1 MPIKS
6 AFARVC
12 TKGLS
17 VKLLSA
23 FVVIS
28 AAIGMTTF
36 DSAVLQAATVSRT
49 FSYTNTID
57 TSFVVPANTYSISV
71 AMYGGQGG
79 LGGGDS
85 QGSPTPGGYRG
96 VVTGT
101 IPVTPGDV
109 VTVAVGGGGGTG
121 VSSRGSAAGGSAGVN
136 PLDGY
141 DGATGGVAGPAGSSG
156 GGGGG
161 GAATVVKVG
170 SLSFVA
176 AGAGG
181 NGGNGQYLPIVG
193 RRASETHSPRA
204 DAPTSTSGRVGK
216 DTSLACTAGFRCDGG
231 ASGAGG
237 GGAVGGEQGEVQYG
251 GATATEYFGFGGYP
265 GSNSTAGVGSLT
277 SYYEYY
283 EGNSANG
290 SVVITY
296 DSGSPS
302 APTDVA
308 GGQLNSSVSLTWK
321 APLANGGA
329 NITDYVIQ
337 YATSAGGAFT
347 TFNDGVST
355 QLSTTVTGLTNGTPY
370 FFRVAAVN
378 SYGTSA
384 YSNAMGAGVAPSD
397 VPSAPSISS
406 LTPTDGG
413 LSVAF
418 SAAASGAPILWYDY
432 QIDGGDWVASPA
444 TASPVAISGLTNGS
458 SYSIKIRGVSSIG
471 DGAASGASSGTPR
484 TVPAAPSISA
494 IGLDTGAVSVS
505 FDAGATGGS
514 PITNYQ
520 YSINNGSTWTT
531 RSPVSTAS
539 PLSISGLTGGVEYP
553 IRLRAVNAA
562 GSGTQSNVS
571 NVTVKGAPGAPSIS
585 AIVAGDKRLSVY
597 IDQGPNGGSSISMYQ
612 YSTDDGVTWRNRTDG
627 GTTGSPMLITALVS
641 DGTTS
646 LTNGTQYDVRVRAE
660 NVAGYGVTSARSSST
675 PRTVP
680 SAPSIVGS
688 TVSGSN
694 GVLNAV
700 FTTPASTG
708 GAVIST
714 YQYSTDAG
722 ATWRTRTDG
731 GTTASPVVISTL
743 STNGTS
749 PLIGGTEYFVE
760 LRAVNS
766 AGSGSASDVATGITK
781 TAPLAPTFAA
791 LVGNDSSAAISF
803 DVPANGGSKITKY
816 EYKVDNGS
824 FTDTGTLANTFTISG
839 LTNGTTYSVVVRAV
853 NDIGNGATS
862 TSSSVTPSGSA
873 PAPTLNSMTAGN
885 KTLTVAF
892 TAPTSNGGTAIT
904 SYQYSTDGGA
914 TWRNRLA
921 GTTASPLVI
930 TTVSSLGNTD
940 LVNGQTYTVQIRAI
954 NTSGAGSA
962 STSLLSVP
970 RAAPDSSTLGAV
982 TVGDGRL
989 TIAFVPGSTNGSAV
1003 LKYQYQLNAGA
1014 WVDAGSLNSPLTISG
1029 LTNGTSYSVSIR
1041 GVNDVGDG
1049 ATSNAVTATPASPPT
1064 EPRTVIATGSNAS
1077 AVISWLAPSD
1087 NGGAIVT
1094 GYTATAYNAAV
1105 SGSVV
1110 SSCSTALTTCT
1121 ITGLV
1126 NGTTYY
1132 VSIVAINASGTG
1144 GESMPRAAVTPVT
1157 LPSAPTVTSI
1167 TAGSTNLRVAFTAA
1181 SSGGSNIL
1189 DYEYAV
1195 NGGAWASSGRTASPL
1210 LLSGLTNGTSYSVK
1224 IRAITAVGSSSE
1236 SNAISEIPYGL
1247 PSAVA
1252 GITAAPGTTSVVVSW
1267 SPTNNNGNAITTY
1280 TAIAWNSASE
1290 GGIVQSCTSS
1300 GTQCTVTGLSA
1311 STQYYFTVDAT
1322 NAAGV
1327 GLRNTPRI
1335 TATTGSTPPSA
1346 PTINSVLAGDAK
1358 VTVAWTAGSA
1368 GTSAITDYVVQY
1380 SINSGTSWT
1389 TFIDPVSTATQMEVT
1404 GLNNYVAH
1412 TFRVVAVSAVGA
1424 GSYSTASQ
1432 AATPVGVRPDAPTI
1446 ASVSAGDGQVTVVWT
1461 AGNANTDPISDYVVQ
1476 YSLNGGDYTTFT
1488 SAASTSRSRIVSGL
1502 RNGSKYKFKV
1512 AAVSLAGQSNF
1523 SAISDE
1529 VIPLAPIVTTTTST
1543 TTTTT
1548 STTSTTVVT
1557 TTTVAISESAVKVV
1571 PSATTIAPVA
1581 VAAPTQENIGQDS
1594 VATIPKSGVT
1604 NTPEP
1609 MVKAVPTT
1617 TTTTTIP
1624 RPPVLP
1630 TPAPGAQPAAAPD
1643 APSTALGEASVLVDG
1658 EPVAA
1663 TLTRNNNQLYI
1674 KSAGVEATLGGVN
1687 ENGEAIPLD
1696 SDGNLR
1702 LQQNAQLVLNSIGF
1716 TPGSEV
1722 GIWLFS
1728 TPTQLAHIVAEA
1740 NGSISGTVIIPTL
1753 IKDGVH
1759 RVVIDGVT
1767 KDGKPIV
1774 LSVAI
1779 PVGKLK
1785 VSGPVTR
1792 ILIGIP
1798 VLLAVFAGLL
1808 VPARRRRMKLRAIGS

>member
-1 MPIKS
+1 MSNKVLLT
-6 AFARVC
+6 RL
-12 TKGLS
+12 LS
-17 VKLLSA
+17 VFA
-23 FVVIS
+23 VVL
-28 AAIGMTTF
+28 ATIGLTTF
-36 DSAVLQAATVSRT
+36 NGDVLKAATLSQS
-49 FSYTNTID
+49 FSYTNAID

-71 AMYGGQGG
+71 VMYGGQGG
-79 LGGGDS
+79 RGGGDS

-96 VVTGT
+96 AVTGT
-101 IPVTPGDV
+101 IPVMPGDV

-121 VSSRGSAAGGSAGVN
+121 VSSRASAAGGSAGLN

-141 DGATGGVAGPAGSSG
+141 DGAVGGVAGPLGSSG

-170 SLSFVA
+170 NLTFVA

-181 NGGNGQYLPIVG
+181 NGGNGQYLPLVG
-193 RRASETHSPRA
+193 RRANETHTPRA
-204 DAPTSTSGRVGK
+204 DDLTNTTGRVGK
-216 DTSLACTAGFRCDGG
+216 NTSLVCTAGFRCDGG

-251 GATATEYFGFGGYP
+251 GASYTEYFGFGGYP

-290 SVVITY
+290 SVVISY
-296 DSGSPS
+296 DSGSPG

-321 APLANGGA
+321 APVAVGGA
-329 NITDYVIQ
+329 NITDYVVQ

-347 TFNDGVST
+347 TFNDGVSA

-384 YSNAMGAGVAPSD
+384 YSSAMGAGVAPSD

-432 QIDGGDWVASPA
+432 QLDGGDWIASIA
-444 TASPVAISGLTNGS
+444 TSSPVVIAGLTNGR
-458 SYSIKIRGVSSIG
+458 SYSIKIRAVSSIG
-471 DGAASGASSGTPR
+471 DGAASGASSGTPT

-505 FDAGATGGS
+505 FEAGANGGS

-520 YSINNGSTWTT
+520 YSINNGSTWST

-553 IRLRAVNAA
+553 IRLRAVNLA
-562 GSGTQSNVS
+562 GAGTQSNAS
-571 NVTVKGAPGAPSIS
+571 IVTVKGAPGAPSIS

-597 IDQGPNGGSSISMYQ
+597 IDQGPNGGSSVSMYQ

-646 LTNGTQYDVRVRAE
+646 LTNGTQYDIRVRAE

-680 SAPSIVGS
+680 SAPSIVGN
-688 TVSGSN
+688 TVSGSD
-694 GVLNAV
+694 GVLNAA
-700 FTTPASTG
+700 FTAPSSNG

-722 ATWRTRTDG
+722 ATWRNRTDG
-731 GTTASPVVISTL
+731 GTTASPVVISVL

-766 AGSGSASDVATGITK
+766 AGAGSASDVATGITK
-781 TAPLAPTFAA
+781 TVPLAPSLSA

-803 DVPANGGSKITKY
+803 DVPANGGSAITKY
-816 EYKVDNGS
+816 EYKVNNGS

-873 PAPTLNSMTAGN
+873 PAPTLNSVTAGN

-892 TAPTSNGGTAIT
+892 DAPISNGGTAIT
-904 SYQYSTDGGA
+904 SYQYSTDGGT
-914 TWRNRLA
+914 TWRNRSA

-930 TTVSSLGNTD
+930 STVSSSGNTD
-940 LVNGQTYTVQIRAI
+940 LLNGQTYTVQIRAI

-970 RAAPDSSTLGAV
+970 RAAPGSSTLGTV
-982 TVGDGRL
+982 TIGDGRL
-989 TIAFVPGSTNGSAV
+989 TILFVPGSTNGSAV
-1003 LKYQYQLNAGA
+1003 LKYQYQLNSGA

-1029 LTNGTSYSVSIR
+1029 LTNGTSYSVVIR

-1049 ATSNAVTATPASPPT
+1049 SASNAVTATPASPPS
-1064 EPRTVIATGSNAS
+1064 EPRTVITTGGNAS
-1077 AVISWLAPSD
+1077 AVVSWLAPSD
-1087 NGGAIVT
+1087 NGGATVT
-1094 GYTATAYNAAV
+1094 GYTATAYNAAA

-1110 SSCSTALTTCT
+1110 SSCSTVLTTCT
-1121 ITGLV
+1121 ITGLT
-1126 NGTTYY
+1126 NGTAYY
-1132 VSIVAINASGTG
+1132 VSVAAINAAGTG
-1144 GESMPRAAVTPVT
+1144 GESTPRAVVTPVT

-1167 TAGSTNLRVAFTAA
+1167 TPGSTNLRVAFTAA
-1181 SSGGSNIL
+1181 SNGGSSFL
-1189 DYEYAV
+1189 DYEYSL
-1195 NGGAWASSGRTASPL
+1195 NGGLWVSAGRTASPL

-1300 GTQCTVTGLSA
+1300 GIQCTVTGLSA

-1346 PTINSVLAGDAK
+1346 PTITSVLAGDAK
-1358 VTVAWTAGSA
+1358 VTVSWTAGSA

-1380 SINSGTSWT
+1380 SINNGISWT
-1389 TFIDPVSTATQMEVT
+1389 TFIDPVSALTQMEVT

-1412 TFRVVAVSAVGA
+1412 TFRVLAVSAVGA

-1432 AATPVGVRPDAPTI
+1432 AVTPVGVRPDAPTI
-1446 ASVSAGDGQVTVVWT
+1446 TSVSAGNGQVTVSWT
-1461 AGNANTDPISDYVVQ
+1461 AGNANTDPISDYVVLF
-1476 YSLNGGDYTTFT
+1476 SLSGGDFTTYTD
-1488 SAASTSRSRIVSGL
+1488 AVSTSRSTIVSGL
-1502 RNGSKYKFKV
+1502 QNGSKYKFKV
-1512 AAVSLAGQSNF
+1512 AAVSLAGQSSF

-1529 VIPLAPIVTTTTST
+1529 VIPLAPVIPTTTTTTST
-1543 TTTTT
+1543 TTTTVV
-1548 STTSTTVVT
+1548 TTTTTVVT
-1557 TTTVAISESAVKVV
+1557 TTTIVISESPVKVV
-1571 PSATTIAPVA
+1571 PSATVAPA
-1581 VAAPTQENIGQDS
+1581 VEPTPDNIGQVS
-1594 VATIPKSGVT
+1594 VATIPKAGATKAVA
-1604 NTPEP
+1604 P
-1609 MVKAVPTT
+1609 MVRVIPTT
-1617 TTTTTIP
+1617 TTTS
-1624 RPPVLP
+1624 PPPPLF
-1630 TPAPGAQPAAAPD
+1630 TKQGSASEAAPD
-1643 APSTALGEASVLVDG
+1643 APSTELGEASVLLDG
-1658 EPVAA
+1658 APVPA
-1663 TLTRNNNQLYI
+1663 TLTRNNNQIYV
-1674 KSAGVEATLGGVN
+1674 KSAGVEATLGGLT
-1687 ENGEAIPLD
+1687 ENDEIVPLD

-1702 LQQNAQLVLNSIGF
+1702 LEQKARLVVNSIGYA
-1716 TPGSEV
+1716 PGVAV
-1722 GIWLFS
+1722 GIWLFP
-1728 TPTQLAHIVAEA
+1728 TPTQLARIAA
-1740 NGSISGTVIIPTL
+1740 QKNGSISGTTVIPSA
-1753 IKDGVH
+1753 IKNGVH
-1759 RVVIDGVT
+1759 MVVLDGVT
-1767 KDGKPIV
+1767 KEGKPIV
-1774 LSVAI
+1774 LSIAI
-1779 PVGKLK
+1779 PIGKVK
-1785 VSGPVTR
+1785 ISGPITR
-1792 ILIGIP
+1792 VLIAIP
-1798 VLLAVFAGLL
+1798 VLLAVFIGFL
-1808 VPARRRRMKLRAIGS
+1808 VPARRRRKKDEELGLVN

>member
-1 MPIKS
+1 MIEQIVI
-6 AFARVC
+6 ARMSNKV
-12 TKGLS
+12 LL
-17 VKLLSA
+17 VRLLSA
-23 FVVIS
+23 FAV
-28 AAIGMTTF
+28 AITAFGVTTF
-36 DSAVLQAATVSRT
+36 GNAELKAATVSQT
-49 FSYTNTID
+49 FSYTNAID
-57 TSFVVPANTYSISV
+57 TTFVVPANIFAISV

-79 LGGGDS
+79 KGGGDS
-85 QGSPTPGGYRG
+85 QGVPTPGGYRG

-121 VSSRGSAAGGSAGVN
+121 VSSRGSAAGGAAGLN
-136 PLDGY
+136 PLVGY
-141 DGATGGVAGPAGSSG
+141 DGAVGGVAGPAGSSG

-170 SLSFVA
+170 NLSFVA

-181 NGGNGQYLPIVG
+181 NGGNGQYLPLVG
-193 RRASETHSPRA
+193 RRASETHTPRA
-204 DAPTSTSGRVGK
+204 DDVTNTTGRVGK
-216 DTSLACTAGFRCDGG
+216 NTSLACTAGFNCDGG

-251 GATATEYFGFGGYP
+251 GASYTEYFGFGGYP

-283 EGNSANG
+283 EANSANG
-290 SVVITY
+290 SVVISY
-296 DSGSPS
+296 DSGSPG

-308 GGQLNSSVSLTWK
+308 GGQLNTSVSLTWK
-321 APLANGGA
+321 APLATGGA
-329 NITDYVIQ
+329 NITDYVVQ

-347 TFNDGVST
+347 TFNDGVSA

-384 YSNAMGAGVAPSD
+384 YSSAMGAGVAPSD

-432 QIDGGDWVASPA
+432 QLDGGDWVASIA
-444 TASPVAISGLTNGS
+444 TTSPVVISGLTNGR
-458 SYSIKIRGVSSIG
+458 SYSIKIRAVSSIG
-471 DGAASGASSGTPR
+471 DGAASGASSGTPT

-505 FDAGATGGS
+505 FEAGANGGS

-520 YSINNGSTWTT
+520 YSINNGSTWST

-553 IRLRAVNAA
+553 IRLRAVNLA
-562 GSGTQSNVS
+562 GTGMQSNAS

-597 IDQGPNGGSSISMYQ
+597 IDQGPNGGSSVSMYQ

-646 LTNGTQYDVRVRAE
+646 LTNGTQYDIRVRAE

-680 SAPSIVGS
+680 SAPSIVGN
-688 TVSGSN
+688 TVSGSD
-694 GVLNAV
+694 GVLNAA
-700 FTTPASTG
+700 FTAPSSNG
-708 GAVIST
+708 GAPIT
-714 YQYSTDAG
+714 MYQYSTDAG
-722 ATWRTRTDG
+722 ATWRNRTDG
-731 GTTASPVVISTL
+731 GTTASPVVISVL
-743 STNGTS
+743 SSNGTS
-749 PLIGGTEYFVE
+749 LLVGGTEYLVE
-760 LRAVNS
+760 LRAVNA
-766 AGSGSASDVATGITK
+766 AGSGLASDVATGITK
-781 TAPLAPTFAA
+781 TVPLAPSLSA

-803 DVPANGGSKITKY
+803 DVPANGGSAITKY
-816 EYKVDNGS
+816 EYKVNNGS

-873 PAPTLNSMTAGN
+873 PAPTLNSVTAGN

-892 TAPTSNGGTAIT
+892 DAPISNGGTAIT
-904 SYQYSTDGGA
+904 SYQYSTDGGT
-914 TWRNRLA
+914 TWRNRSA

-930 TTVSSLGNTD
+930 STVSSSGNTD

-970 RAAPDSSTLGAV
+970 RAAPGSSTLGTV
-982 TVGDGRL
+982 TIGDGRL
-989 TIAFVPGSTNGSAV
+989 TILFVPGSTNGSAV
-1003 LKYQYQLNAGA
+1003 LKYQYQLNSGA

-1029 LTNGTSYSVSIR
+1029 LTNGTSYSVVIR

-1049 ATSNAVTATPASPPT
+1049 SASNAVTATPASPPS
-1064 EPRTVIATGSNAS
+1064 EPRTVITTGGNAS
-1077 AVISWLAPSD
+1077 AAISWLAPSD
-1087 NGGAIVT
+1087 NGGATVT
-1094 GYTATAYNAAV
+1094 GYTATAYNAAA

-1110 SSCSTALTTCT
+1110 SSCSTVLTTCT
-1121 ITGLV
+1121 ITGLT
-1126 NGTTYY
+1126 NGTAYY
-1132 VSIVAINASGTG
+1132 VSVVAINAAGTG
-1144 GESMPRAAVTPVT
+1144 GESTPRAVVTPVT

-1167 TAGSTNLRVAFTAA
+1167 TPGSTNLRVAFTAA
-1181 SSGGSNIL
+1181 SNGGSSFL
-1189 DYEYAV
+1189 DYEYSL
-1195 NGGAWASSGRTASPL
+1195 NGGLWVSAGRTASPL

-1224 IRAITAVGSSSE
+1224 IRAITAVGSSAD
-1236 SNAISEIPYGL
+1236 SNEISSIPYGL

-1252 GITAAPGTTSVVVSW
+1252 GITAAPGSTSVVVSW
-1267 SPTNNNGNAITTY
+1267 SPTNNNGNAITAY

-1290 GGIVQSCTSS
+1290 GSIMQSCTSS
-1300 GTQCTVTGLSA
+1300 STSCTVTGLSG
-1311 STQYYFTVDAT
+1311 STQYHFTVDAT

-1327 GLRNTPRI
+1327 GLRNSPRI

-1346 PTINSVLAGDAK
+1346 PTITSVVAGDAK

-1380 SINSGTSWT
+1380 SVNSGTSWT
-1389 TFIDPVSTATQMEVT
+1389 TFIDPVSAVAQMEVT

-1446 ASVSAGDGQVTVVWT
+1446 TSVSAGNGQVTVAWT

-1476 YSLNGGDYTTFT
+1476 YSLNGGDFITFI
-1488 SAASTSRSRIVSGL
+1488 SAASTSRTRIVSGL
-1502 RNGSKYKFKV
+1502 QNGSKYKFKV
-1512 AAVSLAGQSNF
+1512 AAVSLAGQSSF

-1529 VIPLAPIVTTTTST
+1529 VIPLAPVIPTTTTTST
-1543 TTTTT
+1543 TTIATTTT
-1548 STTSTTVVT
+1548 STI
-1557 TTTVAISESAVKVV
+1557 AISESPAKVV
-1571 PSATTIAPVA
+1571 PSATVAPA
-1581 VAAPTQENIGQDS
+1581 VEQTPDNIGQVS
-1594 VATIPKSGVT
+1594 VATIPKSGLT
-1604 NTPEP
+1604 KTRNP
-1609 MVKAVPTT
+1609 MVTAVPTT

-1624 RPPVLP
+1624 LPPVLKNS
-1630 TPAPGAQPAAAPD
+1630 AAGPGSPSGIAPD
-1643 APSTALGEASVLVDG
+1643 APSAELGEASALLDG

-1663 TLTRNNNQLYI
+1663 TLSRSNNQI
-1674 KSAGVEATLGGVN
+1674 VVKSSGVETVLGGMDDNDEV
-1687 ENGEAIPLD
+1687 IPLD

-1702 LQQNAQLVLNSIGF
+1702 LQQKSQLVMTTSGY
-1716 TPGSEV
+1716 TPKSYV
-1722 GIWLFS
+1722 SVWLFS
-1728 TPTQLAHIVAEA
+1728 TPTRLARIAAEA
-1740 NGSISGTVIIPTL
+1740 DGSIRGTVIVPGL

-1759 RVVIDGVT
+1759 RVVLDGVT
-1767 KDGKPIV
+1767 KDGKPFV
-1774 LSVAI
+1774 LAIAI

-1785 VSGPVTR
+1785 VSGPLTR
-1792 ILIGIP
+1792 ILIAIP
-1798 VLLAVFAGLL
+1798 VLLAVFVGLL
-1808 VPARRRRMKLRAIGS
+1808 VPARRRRMKLRTIGF